1 MTTTVLERP
10 VEDASVTTL
19 PQQPDPVLI
28 GGAWG
33 LFCQYA
39 LTGAVAGLLTFA
51 PGLSTN
57 TTNPLAPGHQIVYRS
72 DSATYR
78 HAIPSLRARG
88 WAFAQRMADE
98 AKAAAV
104 NLDDVDEDDDN
115 IVDAPDSSIWEHLPA
130 TSWA

>member
-1 MTTTVLERP
+1 MTATVIERP

-19 PQQPDPVLI
+19 PQQADAALM

-39 LTGAVAGLLTFA
+39 LTGAVAGMLTFA
-51 PGLSTN
+51 PGLSTS
-57 TTNPLAPGHQIVYRS
+57 TTHALYPRHQILYRS

-88 WAFAQRMADE
+88 WAFAQRMADA
-98 AKAAAV
+98 AKAAAGTIE
-104 NLDDVDEDDDN
+104 DVDEDDEN
-115 IVDAPDSSIWEHLPA
+115 IVDAPDSDIWEHLPA